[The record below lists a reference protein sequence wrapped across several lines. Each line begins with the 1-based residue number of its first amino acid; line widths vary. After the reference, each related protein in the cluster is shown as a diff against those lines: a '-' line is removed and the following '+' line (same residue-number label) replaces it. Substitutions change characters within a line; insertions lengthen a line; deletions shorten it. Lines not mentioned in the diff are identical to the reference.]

1 MFRETYVRAHPEH
14 GPNVC
19 ALVANG
25 LIQLSWELWGYER
38 ARTSSCAH
46 DVSYTVHCF
55 LITCTCRQCAVSWVA
70 MRAFNHV
77 TYTFKL
83 GASWHL
89 FSEGR
94 SFFRPWISTLPVYF
108 AGVVSSYSSLEY
120 VETTTSQELNYNV
133 PRKQGMDN
141 FFWKEVGPLTPA
153 DPERFWSC
161 IALVAFSLVR

>member
-14 GPNVC
+14 VPNVC
-19 ALVANG
+19 VLVANG
-25 LIQLSWELWGYER
+25 LIQLSLELWGYER

-55 LITCTCRQCAVSWVA
+55 LITCTCHQCAVSWVA
-70 MRAFNHV
+70 MRTYNRV

-83 GASWHL
+83 SASWDL

-94 SFFRPWISTLPVYF
+94 SFLQAIDLNAACVLCRRGQFLFFSWVCRNNYKPRAELQRT
-108 AGVVSSYSSLEY
+108 E
-120 VETTTSQELNYNV
+120 ETRNGQFLL
-133 PRKQGMDN
+133 
-141 FFWKEVGPLTPA
+141 KEVGPLAPA

-161 IALVAFSLVR
+161 IA